1 MKVTLV
7 YPATIRFGTSG
18 SPPLGVLYV
27 ASYLRNHDIDCDV
40 FDMNFSSW
48 SDFQIM
54 LRKRKP
60 DVVGFSVT
68 TPIAERGFKAA
79 KMVREILPNSKIVF
93 GGPHATVDP
102 IGTKEHADI
111 VVMGEG
117 EITMFNILKEIG
129 AGNNVNGIILGEV
142 VKNLDDLPFPDRKMV
157 DMKKYPSHSLMASR
171 GCPYNCLYC
180 QPTQRKLFGNKVKF
194 RSVSDVMN
202 EIDWIISEF
211 GRSKE
216 FYSLDDVFTI
226 NKDWVFDF
234 CKEIR
239 KRKIAWM
246 CITRVSLVDDR
257 LLSAMASAGCVRIFY
272 GVESG
277 SQRILNFMRK
287 GITIKQIK
295 NAFKL
300 THKNGILANAFLM
313 VGTPTETKED
323 LELTAKLIGEIH
335 PDAIQISITT
345 PLVGTDLYS
354 YCENR
359 NRLNFHSL
367 AEYDYFTNKYP
378 IKLDDLTEE
387 DLSFHRKKIMDS
399 YRRNL
404 YKNMAKYLQFLI
416 KSKQRGN
423 LIRNFL
429 TKIKG

>member
-1 MKVTLV
+1 M
-7 YPATIRFGTSG
+7 
-18 SPPLGVLYV
+18 
-27 ASYLRNHDIDCDV
+27 DCDV

-79 KMVREILPNSKIVF
+79 KMVREILPDSKIVF
-93 GGPHATVDP
+93 CGPHATVDP

-117 EITMFNILKEIG
+117 EITMFNILKGIE
-129 AGNNVNGIILGEV
+129 AGNNVNGMILGET
-142 VKNLDDLPFPDRKMV
+142 VKNLDDLPFPDRKLV
-157 DMKKYPSHSLMASR
+157 DMEKYPSHSLMVSR

-194 RSVSDVMN
+194 RSVSNVMN

-216 FYSLDDVFTI
+216 FFFLDDTFI
-226 NKDWVFDF
+226 IDKDWMFDF

-239 KRKIAWM
+239 KRKIGWM
-246 CITRVSLVDDR
+246 CITRVNMVDDK

-277 SQRILNFMRK
+277 SQRILNFVRK
-287 GITIKQIK
+287 GITINQTK

-323 LELTAKLIGEIH
+323 LKLTAKLIGEIH
-335 PDAIQISITT
+335 
-345 PLVGTDLYS
+345 
-354 YCENR
+354 
-359 NRLNFHSL
+359 
-367 AEYDYFTNKYP
+367 
-378 IKLDDLTEE
+378 
-387 DLSFHRKKIMDS
+387 
-399 YRRNL
+399 
-404 YKNMAKYLQFLI
+404 
-416 KSKQRGN
+416 
-423 LIRNFL
+423 
-429 TKIKG
+429 